1 MFYQF
6 NHLGSADYLKI
17 EHGQDFHFPPHLHQ
31 CFEMIIILEGEMVI
45 TVDDTVYTVKEK
57 EALMIFPNQI
67 HSLASTKSRHMLCIF
82 SPRLVQAYS
91 SKIAGKVPSDNLFI
105 PDSYI
110 INTLCCLKSESTD
123 IEKKGILYLL
133 CGQFEK
139 SACYKLH
146 KADSDNLL
154 FKIFSF
160 VETEFSG
167 DCSLAHLAKLSG
179 YDYSYLSRFFKKIV
193 GISFNAYVQH
203 YRLSHACYL
212 LENTTLPIIQCAAES
227 GYVSLRSFNRN
238 FKIHFDSTPVQ
249 YRNSKKV

>member
-6 NHLGSADYLKI
+6 NHLGSSDYLKI
-17 EHGQDFHFPPHLHQ
+17 EHGQDFNFPPHLHQ
-31 CFEMIIILEGEMVI
+31 CFEMIVILEGVMEI
-45 TVDDTVYTVKEK
+45 TVDDKLYTLKAS

-67 HSLASTKSRHMLCIF
+67 HSLASTNSRHTLCIF
-82 SPRLVQAYS
+82 SPRLVQAYFT
-91 SKIAGKVPSDNLFI
+91 KVAGKIPGDNRFV
-105 PDSYI
+105 PDSYV
-110 INTLCCLKSESTD
+110 INALCDLNSDSTD

-139 SACYKLH
+139 SALYKLH

-167 DCSLAHLAKLSG
+167 DCSLTHLAKVSG

-193 GISFNAYVQH
+193 GISFNSYVQH

-238 FKIHFDSTPVQ
+238 FKLHFGSTPIQ